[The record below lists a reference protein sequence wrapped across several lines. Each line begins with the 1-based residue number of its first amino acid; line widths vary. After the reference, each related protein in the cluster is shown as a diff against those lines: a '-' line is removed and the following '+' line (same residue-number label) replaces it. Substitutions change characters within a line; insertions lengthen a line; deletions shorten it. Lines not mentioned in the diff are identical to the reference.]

1 MSNEISSF
9 AANQGLVIPSGCVP
23 LKNIC
28 YFGKINQNWAN
39 FPKSGFPPKI
49 ERKQLVNAAQDNN
62 NWLFLSCCCYQ
73 DDASGDLERV
83 D

>member
-9 AANQGLVIPSGCVP
+9 AANQGRVIPSGCVP
-23 LKNIC
+23 LKNIWEN
-28 YFGKINQNWAN
+28 NQNWAN

-62 NWLFLSCCCYQ
+62 NWLFLSCRCYQ
-73 DDASGDLERV
+73 DDASGGPERV